1 MVPTYNEA
9 ENVVLLVKAIE
20 KEFKRNLSRYDYEIM
35 FIDNCSKD
43 GTQRI
48 IENICKNN
56 KKVKA
61 IFNTKNFGQCNS
73 PFYGMLQTNGDA
85 TVTMCADFQDPVD
98 MIHKFVKE
106 WEKGYK
112 IVIGIK
118 DKSKEK
124 KIMYFL
130 RSCYYKLIKK
140 ISSVDQI
147 EHFTGFGLYDKDFI
161 DVLRSLDDTEPYLRG
176 IVAELGYKRK
186 EIKYTQEKRLAGKT
200 KNNWYTLYDI
210 GMLGI
215 TSYSKA
221 LMRVATILGF
231 MFSIICLI
239 IALVYLILKLLYW
252 NSFPIGTIPILIGVF
267 FLGSLQLFFI
277 GLLGE
282 YILNINRR
290 IMKRPLVVEEKRIN
304 FDK

>member
-1 MVPTYNEA
+1 
-9 ENVVLLVKAIE
+9 
-20 KEFKRNLSRYDYEIM
+20 
-35 FIDNCSKD
+35 
-43 GTQRI
+43 
-48 IENICKNN
+48 
-56 KKVKA
+56 
-61 IFNTKNFGQCNS
+61 
-73 PFYGMLQTNGDA
+73 ML
-85 TVTMCADFQDPVD
+85 FR
-98 MIHKFVKE
+98 
-106 WEKGYK
+106 
-112 IVIGIK
+112 
-118 DKSKEK
+118 S
-124 KIMYFL
+124 L

-239 IALVYLILKLLYW
+239 IALVYLVLKLLYW

-277 GLLGE
+277 G
-282 YILNINRR
+282 
-290 IMKRPLVVEEKRIN
+290 
-304 FDK
+304 